1 MCDLTLEFYVKDS
14 GIGIPLDMQ
23 EKIFDR
29 FIQVDN
35 PLTREIEG
43 SGLGL
48 SITKEYVAM
57 LGGTIRVESVDGE
70 GSTFFFNLPYSFIE
84 RSEQAIAV

>member
-14 GIGIPLDMQ
+14 GIGIRLDMQ

-70 GSTFFFNLPYSFIE
+70 GSTFFLTCRILL
-84 RSEQAIAV
+84 